1 MNRRVFVTLLGGAAA
16 SWPLAARAQ
25 QPERMRRIGALN
37 GGSSA
42 DDPDGQA
49 RLAAYLQQ
57 LQQLGWTDGRNVRID
72 YRWGLGD
79 ADNIRKYTAELVALA
94 PDVIFAAG
102 TAAVGPMLQA
112 TRTVPIVFALV
123 ADPVGAGFVD
133 SLSRPG
139 GNATGFLMF
148 EYSLSGKWL
157 EVLKQIAPGVTRA
170 AVIRDPA
177 ISAGTGQFGVIQ
189 SVAASLGVEVSP
201 VNVRDAVEIE
211 RAIAAF
217 ARSPNGGLIVTASA
231 LSAVHRDLI
240 IALSARHKLPAVY
253 YERYF
258 VGAGGLISYGPDFV
272 DQYRRAAGYV
282 DRILRGEKPADLPV
296 QAPTKYVLTI
306 NLKTAKALGLEVPT
320 TLLARAD
327 EVIE

>member
-1 MNRRVFVTLLGGAAA
+1 MKRREFIRLLGGAAA
-16 SWPLAARAQ
+16 WPLAARAQ

-306 NLKTAKALGLEVPT
+306 NLKTAKALGLDIPQTV
-320 TLLARAD
+320 LARAD